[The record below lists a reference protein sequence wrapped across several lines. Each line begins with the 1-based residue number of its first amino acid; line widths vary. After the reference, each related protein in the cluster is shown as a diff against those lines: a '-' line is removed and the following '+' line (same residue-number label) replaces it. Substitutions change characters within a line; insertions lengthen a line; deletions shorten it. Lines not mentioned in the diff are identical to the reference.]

1 MTTLTPSQMA
11 KMKIGFEKKEQQKP
25 ADDSVTM
32 PMFVP
37 TQMKPG
43 DGVLEMT
50 TRQKFVTEG
59 INVWIDWHK
68 YRILA
73 ILCAVGAM
81 LLLSIHLWLSAG
93 AGVLAGYFY
102 SEHLRTSA
110 RIQLFYKTR
119 RVLYTR

>member
-1 MTTLTPSQMA
+1 MA
-11 KMKIGFEKKEQQKP
+11 KMKIGIEKPVQPKAGDEP
-25 ADDSVTM
+25 VVM

-37 TQMKPG
+37 SQMKPG

-68 YRILA
+68 YRVLA
-73 ILCAVGAM
+73 IIAAVGAM
-81 LLLSIHLWLSAG
+81 LLLAIHLWLAAA

-102 SEHLRTSA
+102 SEHLRVA
-110 RIQLFYKTR
+110 HRIQLFYKTR
-119 RVLYTR
+119 RLLYTR